1 MICLKR
7 ESEELLYNCNVFENG
22 YEDIVLLGRGI
33 FVTVFLIQNFV
44 VWGDQTEQG
53 NTGASP
59 EQTRYC
65 NA

>member
-33 FVTVFLIQNFV
+33 FVTVFLI
-44 VWGDQTEQG
+44 
-53 NTGASP
+53 
-59 EQTRYC
+59 
-65 NA
+65 